1 MRGLPPYL
9 VDLCRRLR
17 KRTTPGEEML
27 WQCLRRH
34 QLGGLKFRR
43 QHPLGRF
50 AVDFCCT
57 EKRLVIEID
66 GGIHLE
72 NLQSLYDANRDEI
85 ISSRGF
91 KILRF
96 RNEKVIEHTE
106 QVLSEI
112 LMAAQDNR

>member
-1 MRGLPPYL
+1 M
-9 VDLCRRLR
+9 
-17 KRTTPGEEML
+17 
-27 WQCLRRH
+27 
-34 QLGGLKFRR
+34 
-43 QHPLGRF
+43 
-50 AVDFCCT
+50 
-57 EKRLVIEID
+57 IEID

-96 RNEKVIEHTE
+96 RNEEVMEHTE

-112 LMAAQDNR
+112 LMAVHGNR